1 MVENKLLTIKQV
13 SEIVGFKIS
22 TIYKFISKNDF
33 PAPIKIGRSSRWKF
47 HDIQKW
53 IEEKTQKQ

>member
-33 PAPIKIGRSSRWKF
+33 PAPIKIGRSSRWKI